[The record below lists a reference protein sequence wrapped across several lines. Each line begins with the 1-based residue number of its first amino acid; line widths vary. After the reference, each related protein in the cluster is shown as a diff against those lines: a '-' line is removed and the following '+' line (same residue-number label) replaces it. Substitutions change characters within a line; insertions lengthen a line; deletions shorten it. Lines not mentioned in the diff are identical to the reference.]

1 MQNLVFNRDEFSVLL
16 YQLNTLLEQ
25 QRHIKK
31 TLLAYLEK
39 ISAYINNSN
48 SPENAAT
55 ITPRLADVQDIFE
68 NIKNIIDKILELKQ
82 FLENVS
88 NSSSSS
94 VITFEKYY
102 ETQLELEKQIYKNN
116 DLYNSFIEN
125 TKSFITLD
133 LSDLD
138 FSIPEAFFITDE
150 LENKEQTEEKY
161 FDEFSAVEDVTIS
174 SEIVEET
181 NTSTNET
188 INTTTDNNEEIV
200 VEEITESSESIETI
214 ENPEENTFLED
225 TPVIDKTPILI
236 EDNSDI
242 SKELSNDDSA
252 PFMEDTIIESNFE
265 EEPSLLEASDDS
277 VSDNSNN
284 EIPDE
289 VLEEN
294 NNVVLDKTA
303 TTPIEENKEIQNE
316 ESTDSSITS
325 TAFMEDT
332 IVEEE
337 LSQEP
342 PIEIEKPD
350 TPIVAEVDE
359 ELSLVEKTLFINEYN
374 NTAILPYS
382 ILDLE
387 EYFSDNP
394 EKYSSLH
401 DIIDQE
407 YTVSLNN
414 YVNNSI
420 TRFKETYK
428 LAKSKSNL
436 SVLESLNF
444 AKKVFNIDNV
454 QPVVIAACSN
464 IDELS
469 SYIDCL
475 ENDNLNSFE
484 YFKIINQ

>member
-350 TPIVAEVDE
+350 TPVVAEVDE
-359 ELSLVEKTLFINEYN
+359 ELSLIEKTLFINEYN

-464 IDELS
+464 IEELS

>member
-214 ENPEENTFLED
+214 
-225 TPVIDKTPILI
+225 
-236 EDNSDI
+236 
-242 SKELSNDDSA
+242 
-252 PFMEDTIIESNFE
+252 
-265 EEPSLLEASDDS
+265 
-277 VSDNSNN
+277 
-284 EIPDE
+284 
-289 VLEEN
+289 
-294 NNVVLDKTA
+294 
-303 TTPIEENKEIQNE
+303 
-316 ESTDSSITS
+316 
-325 TAFMEDT
+325 
-332 IVEEE
+332 
-337 LSQEP
+337 
-342 PIEIEKPD
+342 
-350 TPIVAEVDE
+350 
-359 ELSLVEKTLFINEYN
+359 
-374 NTAILPYS
+374 
-382 ILDLE
+382 
-387 EYFSDNP
+387 
-394 EKYSSLH
+394 
-401 DIIDQE
+401 
-407 YTVSLNN
+407 
-414 YVNNSI
+414 
-420 TRFKETYK
+420 
-428 LAKSKSNL
+428 
-436 SVLESLNF
+436 
-444 AKKVFNIDNV
+444 
-454 QPVVIAACSN
+454 
-464 IDELS
+464 
-469 SYIDCL
+469 
-475 ENDNLNSFE
+475 
-484 YFKIINQ
+484 

>member
-150 LENKEQTEEKY
+150 IENKEQTEEKY

-181 NTSTNET
+181 NPSTNET

-225 TPVIDKTPILI
+225 TPVMEETPILI

-252 PFMEDTIIESNFE
+252 PFMEDTIIESDFE
-265 EEPSLLEASDDS
+265 EEPSILEASVDS
-277 VSDNSNN
+277 VCDNSNN

-332 IVEEE
+332 IVAEE

-342 PIEIEKPD
+342 PIEIEKTD
-350 TPIVAEVDE
+350 TPVVAEVDE
-359 ELSLVEKTLFINEYN
+359 ETSLVEKTLFINEYN

-475 ENDNLNSFE
+475 ENDKLNSFE

>member
-181 NTSTNET
+181 NTSTNEI

-316 ESTDSSITS
+316 ESTDSSKAS

-350 TPIVAEVDE
+350 TPVVAEVDE

>member
-265 EEPSLLEASDDS
+265 KEPSLLEASDDS

-350 TPIVAEVDE
+350 TPVVAEVDE
-359 ELSLVEKTLFINEYN
+359 ELSLIEKTLFINEYN

-464 IDELS
+464 IEELS

>member
-48 SPENAAT
+48 SPENTAT

-88 NSSSSS
+88 NSSSSN

-116 DLYNSFIEN
+116 DLYKSFIEN
-125 TKSFITLD
+125 TKSFINLD

-138 FSIPEAFFITDE
+138 FSIPEAFFITDD
-150 LENKEQTEEKY
+150 LENRGKTQTEEEY
-161 FDEFSAVEDVTIS
+161 FDESSAVEDVTIS

-181 NTSTNET
+181 NPSIDDT
-188 INTTTDNNEEIV
+188 INTNNNEENV
-200 VEEITESSESIETI
+200 LEKTTENSESLELVENSEET
-214 ENPEENTFLED
+214 PFLED
-225 TPVIDKTPILI
+225 TPVIEENPILI
-236 EDNSDI
+236 SDI
-242 SKELSNDDSA
+242 SKETSNNNSA
-252 PFMEDTIIESNFE
+252 PFMEDTIVENDFE
-265 EEPSLLEASDDS
+265 EEPSLLES
-277 VSDNSNN
+277 SDNSINDN
-284 EIPDE
+284 SDSEIPDG
-289 VLEEN
+289 VLEE
-294 NNVVLDKTA
+294 TA
-303 TTPIEENKEIQNE
+303 TTPIEETKKTQNE
-316 ESTDSSITS
+316 ETTDSTETS

-332 IVEEE
+332 IVAEE

-342 PIEIEKPD
+342 PIEIEEQD
-350 TPIVAEVDE
+350 TPVVAEVE
-359 ELSLVEKTLFINEYN
+359 EETSLVEKTLFINEYN

-420 TRFKETYK
+420 TRFKETYR

-444 AKKVFNIDNV
+444 AKKVFKIDNV
-454 QPVVIAACSN
+454 QPVVIAACSS

-475 ENDNLNSFE
+475 ENNKLNSFE

>member
-242 SKELSNDDSA
+242 SKELSNDDS
-252 PFMEDTIIESNFE
+252 
-265 EEPSLLEASDDS
+265 

-303 TTPIEENKEIQNE
+303 TTPIEENIEIQNE
-316 ESTDSSITS
+316 ESTDSSKTS

-350 TPIVAEVDE
+350 TPVVAEVDE
-359 ELSLVEKTLFINEYN
+359 EPSLVEKTLFINEYN

-475 ENDNLNSFE
+475 ENDKLNSFE